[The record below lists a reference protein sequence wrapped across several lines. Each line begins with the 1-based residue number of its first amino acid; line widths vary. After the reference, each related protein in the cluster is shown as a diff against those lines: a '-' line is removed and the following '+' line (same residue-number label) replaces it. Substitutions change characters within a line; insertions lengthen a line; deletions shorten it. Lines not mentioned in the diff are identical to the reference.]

1 MVTKGDET
9 RLEFIGKKGVSIDLP
24 VDDDKI
30 AGILRDRAAQAGED
44 GRLFD
49 VSQKTLEKYATTL
62 GSGDYSP
69 KDFRTYLGTAL
80 AQQAASQYARAATMK
95 EYKGNVKAIAQYV
108 SLHLGN
114 TPVVALQSYINP
126 SVFEPLKPRG

>member
-1 MVTKGDET
+1 
-9 RLEFIGKKGVSIDLP
+9 
-24 VDDDKI
+24 
-30 AGILRDRAAQAGED
+30 
-44 GRLFD
+44 
-49 VSQKTLEKYATTL
+49 
-62 GSGDYSP
+62 
-69 KDFRTYLGTAL
+69 
-80 AQQAASQYARAATMK
+80 MK